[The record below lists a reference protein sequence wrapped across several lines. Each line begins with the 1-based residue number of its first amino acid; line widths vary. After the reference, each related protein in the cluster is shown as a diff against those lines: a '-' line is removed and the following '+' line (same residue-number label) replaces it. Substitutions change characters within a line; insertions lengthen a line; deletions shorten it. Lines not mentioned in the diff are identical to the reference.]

1 MNSEQRLTMIQ
12 RLSDAYGVSGFED
25 QAIAEARRWID
36 SERYV
41 IAEDHMRNLIIKP
54 KAFGGEVKVLLD
66 AHSDELGFMVQAIKP
81 NGTLTFLP
89 LGGWAANNVSAHK
102 VKVRNRQGEYISGI
116 VAAKPV
122 HFMTERERHAAS
134 DISTMV
140 IDVGSRSFEETRDI
154 FQIDIG
160 APVVPDVACEIQHE
174 RGLVV
179 GTALDCRIGVAAL
192 LETLDQIDPAGHRNA
207 VCACLSSQEEVG
219 DRGIQTALHQLE
231 ADVAIVFEGC
241 PADDTFTED
250 WLCQTA
256 MGKGPM
262 LRHMDRSIIANPRW
276 MRQVLDLAHQRQ
288 IPVQESVRSGG
299 GNNGA
304 MIQLS
309 QRGIPTVVLGIPVR
323 YIHSHHGIASLA
335 DVEAAVALA
344 KAVIDTVTAADVA
357 GL

>member
-1 MNSEQRLTMIQ
+1 MNSEQRLTMIR

-25 QAIAEARRWID
+25 LAAAEARRWID
-36 SERYV
+36 ETRYAV
-41 IAEDHMRNLIIKP
+41 REDHMRNLIIQP
-54 KAFGGEVKVLLD
+54 KAAGGDVRILLD

-89 LGGWAANNVSAHK
+89 LGGWAANTVPAHK
-102 VKVRNRQGEYISGI
+102 VKVKNRRGEYISGV

-122 HFMTERERHAAS
+122 HFMSESERRAPSE
-134 DISTMV
+134 ISAMV
-140 IDVGSRSFEETRDI
+140 IDVGSHSLEETRDV
-154 FQIDIG
+154 FQIEIG
-160 APVVPDVACEIQHE
+160 APVVPDVTCEIQRE
-174 RGLVV
+174 KGLII
-179 GTALDCRIGVAAL
+179 GKALDCRIGVAAL
-192 LETLDQIDPAGHRNA
+192 LETLDQIDPAVHRNHVA
-207 VCACLSSQEEVG
+207 ACLSSQEEVG

-262 LRHMDRSIIANPRW
+262 MRHMDRSIIANPRW
-276 MRQVLDLAHQRQ
+276 MRQVLTLAHDRG

-323 YIHSHHGIASLA
+323 YIHSHHGIACLA

-344 KAVIDTVTAADVA
+344 KAVVDTVSAADVD